1 MDNDHD
7 SPPTYIIIYFKAEK
21 GYLVAERE
29 TEDNILSIVKER
41 NLKESE
47 YTVID
52 GVIIK
57 NFYK

>member
-1 MDNDHD
+1 MDYKHD
-7 SPPTYIIIYFKAEK
+7 SPPTYIIVYFKTEK
-21 GYLVAERE
+21 GYLVAERKTMDE
-29 TEDNILSIVKER
+29 ILSIVKER